1 MYNQSEFIEKG
12 VMISVSLLKCQNLE
26 SLSTLKNLL
35 TFIPNPVDIQEV
47 LRQAICNIIYTSPQ
61 TSYWLF
67 QHPDCL
73 SPQIKN
79 IREVIIEELSKK
91 LLSWGL
97 SPEEF
102 HFNSEGRLRI
112 NSPCV
117 NQFIKSREISS
128 DEAILGLISV
138 LIVNCNCCHEL

>member
-12 VMISVSLLKCQNLE
+12 VVISVSLLKRQNFE

-47 LRQAICNIIYTSPQ
+47 LKKAICSIIYTSPQ

-73 SPQIKN
+73 SPQVN
-79 IREVIIEELSKK
+79 VREIIIEELSEK

-112 NSPCV
+112 KSEYV
-117 NQFIKSREISS
+117 NQFIKPREFSP
-128 DEAILGLISV
+128 DEAILGLIYV
-138 LIVNCNCCHEL
+138 LMIECNCCYEL

>member
-1 MYNQSEFIEKG
+1 MYNQSELIEKG
-12 VMISVSLLKCQNLE
+12 VVISVSLLKRQNLE

-35 TFIPNPVDIQEV
+35 TFIPNPVEIQEV
-47 LRQAICNIIYTSPQ
+47 LRQAICTIIHTSPQ

-73 SPQIKN
+73 SPQVN
-79 IREVIIEELSKK
+79 VREVIIEELSEK

-102 HFNSEGRLRI
+102 YFNSEGELRI
-112 NSPCV
+112 NSTCI
-117 NQFIKSREISS
+117 NQFIKPREISS
-128 DEAILGLISV
+128 DEAILDLISV
-138 LIVNCNCCHEL
+138 ISNQ

>member
-1 MYNQSEFIEKG
+1 MYNQSELIEKG
-12 VMISVSLLKCQNLE
+12 VLISVSLLKLRNLE

-47 LRQAICNIIYTSPQ
+47 LRQAICSIIHTSPQ

-73 SPQIKN
+73 SPQVN
-79 IREVIIEELSKK
+79 NVREVIIEELSEK

-112 NSPCV
+112 NCACGNP
-117 NQFIKSREISS
+117 FIKFSP

-138 LIVNCNCCHEL
+138 LIVESNCCHE